1 VERLYMLLNSQKATA
16 VSELERLVLEKVQ
29 TEDKLDELETDI
41 QLVRGRIATLGS
53 VMELIA
59 SRIKDSKVEK
69 EIEGE

>member
-1 VERLYMLLNSQKATA
+1 MLLNSQKATA

>member
-1 VERLYMLLNSQKATA
+1 MERLYMLLNSQKATA